1 MPPVSSSRPRTP
13 RHGRTRMTFR
23 ALPTRSTA
31 RPTAPAPAWRP
42 SLSLRFRTNC
52 TPVDFDLG
60 LFVGTAAQSHH
71 RCRRGTI
78 ACANHRTLSLSCHP
92 SLGTGIAEICQR
104 VDRNSFYRPA
114 RPCVLATGAG
124 GDEAAAPTFRAAIR
138 TAEAKF
144 ADAGGLATRIQLLRT
159 TQHRA
164 ARRIV
169 VSSSQLPLPAAES
182 SALRRR
188 IAEMIKGLLAAMGL
202 AGLAAGL
209 VVQGAIA
216 APIAPTAQ
224 LLFFKGDH
232 WNAYTTIT
240 AAITR
245 TITTIDIMRIGFIG
259 MATGIITE
267 TPRRSDIVGARQMG
281 LRTGNRPRLPAVAI
295 PQRRLEG
302 TKRADFTHKRT
313 NHDPRSTTNP
323 GAERSA
329 VLT

>member
-1 MPPVSSSRPRTP
+1 LWRRRPASGTITATGRTLPPVSSSRPRTP

-23 ALPTRSTA
+23 ASPTRSTA
-31 RPTAPAPAWRP
+31 LPTAPTPAWRP

-78 ACANHRTLSLSCHP
+78 ACANHRTLSLGCHP
-92 SLGTGIAEICQR
+92 SLGTGIAEISKR

-144 ADAGGLATRIQLLRT
+144 ADAGGLATRIRLLRT

-169 VSSSQLPLPAAES
+169 VSSSQLLLPAAES

-188 IAEMIKGLLAAMGL
+188 IAEMIKGLLAATGL
-202 AGLAAGL
+202 AGLAACF

-216 APIAPTAQ
+216 APIAPTA
-224 LLFFKGDH
+224 
-232 WNAYTTIT
+232 AEIT
-240 AAITR
+240 A
-245 TITTIDIMRIGFIG
+245 
-259 MATGIITE
+259 
-267 TPRRSDIVGARQMG
+267 PQVRSLERVYYYNGRHYAYHYN
-281 LRTGNRPRLPAVAI
+281 NRYYAHRVY
-295 PQRRLEG
+295 RHG
-302 TKRADFTHKRT
+302 HW
-313 NHDPRSTTNP
+313 HYY
-323 GAERSA
+323 
-329 VLT
+329 